1 MANHPD
7 LLTSAFDKDLVEYP
21 PAEQLIAECG
31 KMALLDRLLTQLH
44 TRGHKVL
51 PSPFSF
57 EPGRH

>member
-31 KMALLDRLLTQLH
+31 KMELLDRLLTHLH
-44 TRGHKVL
+44 QRKHKVPAL
-51 PSPFSF
+51 PLPA
-57 EPGRH
+57 PGV